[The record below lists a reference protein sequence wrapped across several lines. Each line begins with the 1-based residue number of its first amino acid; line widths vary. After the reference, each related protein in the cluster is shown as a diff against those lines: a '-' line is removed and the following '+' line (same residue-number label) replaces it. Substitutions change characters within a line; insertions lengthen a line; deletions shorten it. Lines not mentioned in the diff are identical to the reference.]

1 MITLEGRHVYAVLE
15 IRPNNGLLLNNTE
28 AGFNC
33 VLSAPPGVRPG
44 DYLVYERGVAR
55 KIGMDE
61 FDFSRKDRIIQE
73 VPNEEDLQNSF

>member
-1 MITLEGRHVYAVLE
+1 MITLEGRHVYAVLSV
-15 IRPNNGLLLNNTE
+15 RPNGGLFVNNTE
-28 AGFNC
+28 VGFSC
-33 VLSAPPGVRPG
+33 VMPAVEGVRPG

-73 VPNEEDLQNSF
+73 VPNEEDLQNCF